1 MKKNICLIG
10 YGYWGKILHKNIIDE
25 ELYDIKILDDVLN
38 NMNELSDKF
47 DYYFISTPFSTHFEI
62 LKKISQFKNK
72 KIWCEKPL
80 VRTVVEY
87 DEIINL
93 NNTNKNLIMVDWVY
107 TFNPCIEFIKNQ
119 LQNKKIKQIIL
130 NRTNDGPK
138 RNDCNS
144 IYDLSSHDLS
154 ILFYLFPEK
163 NFNFDFNEFSVK
175 SNENFGSNISWS
187 YTDGTQIIINS
198 SWQHENKN
206 RISYFITND
215 DEILIFDDI
224 KKTVTFDN
232 KIFDFSKSNSPLKS
246 AVKTFFEKKEFS
258 ENLNITLKIIKTL
271 QNYENKI

>member
-107 TFNPCIEFIKNQ
+107 TFNPCVEFIKNQ

>member
-1 MKKNICLIG
+1 MKKKICIIG
-10 YGYWGKILHKNIIDE
+10 YGYWGKILHKNINNE

-47 DYYFISTPFSTHFEI
+47 DYYFISTPFLTHFDI
-62 LKKISQFKNK
+62 LKKICQFKNK

-80 VRTVVEY
+80 VRTVDEY
-87 DEIINL
+87 YDIFNL
-93 NNTNKNLIMVDWVY
+93 NITNKNLMMVDWVY
-107 TFNPCIEFIKNQ
+107 TFNPCIEFLKNK

-163 NFNFDFNEFSVK
+163 KFSFEFHEFSVK
-175 SNENFGSNISWS
+175 NNENFGSNISWS

-198 SWQHENKN
+198 SWQHKNKN
-206 RISYFITND
+206 RISFFITNE

-224 KKTVTFDN
+224 KKTVIIDN
-232 KIFDFSKSNSPLKS
+232 KIFDFSELNSPLES
-246 AVKTFFEKKEFS
+246 AMKTFFDKEDFS
-258 ENLNITLKIIKTL
+258 ENLNITLKIIQTL
-271 QNYENKI
+271 ENYENKV

>member
-1 MKKNICLIG
+1 MKKKICIIG
-10 YGYWGKILHKNIIDE
+10 YGYWGKILHKNINNE

-47 DYYFISTPFSTHFEI
+47 DYYFISTPFLTHFDI
-62 LKKISQFKNK
+62 LKKICQFKNK

-80 VRTVVEY
+80 VRTVDEY
-87 DEIINL
+87 YDIFNL
-93 NNTNKNLIMVDWVY
+93 NITNKNLMMVDWVY
-107 TFNPCIEFIKNQ
+107 TFNPCIEFLKNK

-163 NFNFDFNEFSVK
+163 KFSFEFHEFSVK

-198 SWQHENKN
+198 SWQHKNKN
-206 RISYFITND
+206 RISFFITNE

-224 KKTVTFDN
+224 KKTVIIDN
-232 KIFDFSKSNSPLKS
+232 KIFDFSELNSPLES
-246 AVKTFFEKKEFS
+246 AMKTFFDKEDFS
-258 ENLNITLKIIKTL
+258 ENLNITLKIIQTL
-271 QNYENKI
+271 ENYENKV

>member
-187 YTDGTQIIINS
+187 YTDGAQIIINS

-224 KKTVTFDN
+224 KKTVTVDN

>member
-187 YTDGTQIIINS
+187 YTGGAQIIINS

-224 KKTVTFDN
+224 KKTVTVDN